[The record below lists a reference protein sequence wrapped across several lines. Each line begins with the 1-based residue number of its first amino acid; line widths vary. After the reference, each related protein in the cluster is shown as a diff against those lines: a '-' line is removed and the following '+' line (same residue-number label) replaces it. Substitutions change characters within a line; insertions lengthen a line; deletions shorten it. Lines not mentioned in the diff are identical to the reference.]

1 MAEAGGPDTMLHGD
15 LWPTNLMIVDTGARA
30 AARLIDWDHVGAGPI
45 CYDLSTLLYRFERS
59 RRAPVLDAYRTA
71 VARAAG
77 WRLPAGAELNVLC
90 DTAECARY
98 ANRIIWPAIA
108 LLQEG
113 AAWGF
118 TELAEI
124 DEWFEALEP
133 MLDA

>member
-15 LWPTNLMIVDTGARA
+15 LWTTNLLIVDTDGRA

-45 CYDLSTLLYRFERS
+45 CYDLSTFLYRFARPQ
-59 RRAPVLDAYRTA
+59 RGWVLDAYREA

-77 WRLPAGAELNVLC
+77 WRLPPVAALNLLC

-108 LLQEG
+108 LLQYG

-118 TELAEI
+118 TELAAI
-124 DEWFEALEP
+124 DRWFEALEP
-133 MLDA
+133 VLDD